1 MNKVFKD
8 GLWSKEINVSD
19 FVHTNITPYEGD
31 ASFLAGPTERTKKV
45 WNECLKALEEERAN
59 NGVRSLDNVTVSTIN
74 SHKEMCIR
82 DSFRPE
88 SRSRIPHAG
97 ILPDTIKEKQ
107 RSLCKLCQSKRTGR

>member
-1 MNKVFKD
+1 MEMNKVFKD

-59 NGVRSLDNVTVSTIN
+59 NGVRSLDNVKYLPSPHIKQDTLTVKTN
-74 SHKEMCIR
+74 
-82 DSFRPE
+82 
-88 SRSRIPHAG
+88 
-97 ILPDTIKEKQ
+97 
-107 RSLCKLCQSKRTGR
+107 